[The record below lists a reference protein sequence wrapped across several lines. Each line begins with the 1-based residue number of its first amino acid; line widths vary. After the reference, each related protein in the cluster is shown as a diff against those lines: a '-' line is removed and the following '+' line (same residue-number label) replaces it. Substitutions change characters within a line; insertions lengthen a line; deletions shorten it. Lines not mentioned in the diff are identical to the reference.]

1 MVRGVGSAAPLW
13 ILTVPGLRLLAVAA
27 WAAAKPTRI
36 ASART
41 TRASTLRLLILPLAI
56 GPHPLSLLWLV
67 SRSREVAYH
76 LVGMQNATLVE
87 EDVDDL
93 DRIGTTTV
101 GGLHSTGGWVD
112 ATRWLNGANSGRY
125 KTPLEET

>member
-13 ILTVPGLRLLAVAA
+13 ILTVPGLPFAA
-27 WAAAKPTRI
+27 EATWAAAKPTRI

-41 TRASTLRLLILPLAI
+41 TRASTLRLLILALAI
-56 GPHPLSLLWLV
+56 GPHPLSLLGFV

-87 EDVDDL
+87 EDVVDL
-93 DRIGTTTV
+93 DRIGTTII
-101 GGLHSTGGWVD
+101 GGLHSTGLGGCGEVAERG
-112 ATRWLNGANSGRY
+112 ATVVVTRLR
-125 KTPLEET
+125 

>member
-1 MVRGVGSAAPLW
+1 VGSAAPLW

-56 GPHPLSLLWLV
+56 GPHPLSLLGFV

-93 DRIGTTTV
+93 DRIGTTII
-101 GGLHSTGGWVD
+101 GGLHSTGAGWLQ
-112 ATRWLNGANSGRY
+112 RGG
-125 KTPLEET
+125 

>member
-1 MVRGVGSAAPLW
+1 LVMGVGSAAPLW
-13 ILTVPGLRLLAVAA
+13 IFTVPGLRLLAVAA
-27 WAAAKPTRI
+27 CAATKPARM

-67 SRSREVAYH
+67 SRSRAGASDLCGHAERDA
-76 LVGMQNATLVE
+76 VE

-93 DRIGTTTV
+93 GPDSTTI
-101 GGLHSTGGWVD
+101 GGLHSTGAGWMQ
-112 ATRWLNGANSGRY
+112 RGG
-125 KTPLEET
+125 